1 MRLHGIDVS
10 KYDESFLDKSIRKR
24 IGETHC
30 HSLEEYCSFVEQNKK
45 EEKILLDSL
54 SINYSEFCRNPL
66 TFAVLER
73 IVLPGMG
80 RSREVLKC
88 ESSKVRKFGKF
99 TECRQLGGIAPREAG
114 REDKDCQQVAT
125 ERHQLGGI
133 GWRVAGR
140 KDEDCQQVAGGPIR
154 RGRKELRIWSA
165 ACAGGQEAYSL
176 AILLEELKNGDSEK
190 FNYRIFATDQDESR
204 IGEARKGQYPVASMG
219 GLTLKRV
226 NQWFIRH
233 GETYTAKP
241 ELKENIDFS
250 VFDLFSENLSSP
262 PGSIFG
268 DFDLVICANLLFYYK
283 NEYRKTILEKV
294 SNALVAGGFLVVG
307 EAERDILMNYGY
319 REVFPQSGIFK
330 N

>member
-99 TECRQLGGIAPREAG
+99 TERRQLGGIAPREAG
-114 REDKDCQQVAT
+114 REDK
-125 ERHQLGGI
+125 
-133 GWRVAGR
+133 
-140 KDEDCQQVAGGPIR
+140 DCQQVAGGPIR